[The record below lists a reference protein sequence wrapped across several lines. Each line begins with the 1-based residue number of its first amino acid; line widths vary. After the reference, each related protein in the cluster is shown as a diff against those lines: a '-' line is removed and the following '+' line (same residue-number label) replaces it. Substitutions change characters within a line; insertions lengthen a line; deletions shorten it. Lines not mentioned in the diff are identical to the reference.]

1 MYTDG
6 LSEARDASGEFLAV
20 PSLAPLL
27 KGETVDESLNG
38 ALEAVRRHIPSGK
51 LSDDLAVML
60 LENVTVSRPEQAYS
74 GFPEQT
80 RYEGSAPR

>member
-1 MYTDG
+1 MAEYR
-6 LSEARDASGEFLAV
+6 LDASPDTVHWGYFDAG
-20 PSLAPLL
+20 LAPLL
-27 KGETVDESLNG
+27 TGETVDDALEG

-60 LENVTVSRPEQAYS
+60 LENLAVRLPEPVYR